1 MRIKPYLQQMEKRL
15 YTPQWPEDID
25 SDKNII
31 SMASDNGKYFVT
43 VTYDENAD
51 AGKYSMYI
59 WNKNHCVSVS
69 SDDYK
74 KEIYYISDEGMVVY
88 SAIDVLDDLGSTAG
102 AKLLVSNI
110 KDTKKDGMVPVTEVV
125 ESRLNKAYVYSDK
138 SIIVCLNTEGT
149 LYTYN
154 FEKKDK
160 PETVDDAVTQLWAQ
174 SDIVK
179 DVYTGN
185 ADILNRLSGTDTFVY
200 ATAAGAYYY
209 DCGDNTSFKIDNK
222 PDADADYIYDK
233 DDSVIYKITGSNI
246 KSALV
251 ADRKTGEFNSIDS
264 MTRDKNYIYFAGD
277 KQIVYVNSENILK
290 SVQNNKI
297 NEIAD
302 NVLSGSLS
310 KVYNKSRAITYI
322 ADGSQYYMNNIKEK
336 AVLIFK
342 TDSNTGTQGTHF
354 YKNRIYS
361 YDSDNILYS
370 NTLKGNNSSQIG
382 YVDRLWLGTE
392 LK

>member
-1 MRIKPYLQQMEKRL
+1 M
-15 YTPQWPEDID
+15 
-25 SDKNII
+25 
-31 SMASDNGKYFVT
+31 
-43 VTYDENAD
+43 
-51 AGKYSMYI
+51 
-59 WNKNHCVSVS
+59 
-69 SDDYK
+69 
-74 KEIYYISDEGMVVY
+74 
-88 SAIDVLDDLGSTAG
+88 
-102 AKLLVSNI
+102 
-110 KDTKKDGMVPVTEVV
+110 
-125 ESRLNKAYVYSDK
+125 
-138 SIIVCLNTEGT
+138 
-149 LYTYN
+149 
-154 FEKKDK
+154 
-160 PETVDDAVTQLWAQ
+160 
-174 SDIVK
+174 
-179 DVYTGN
+179 
-185 ADILNRLSGTDTFVY
+185 
-200 ATAAGAYYY
+200 
-209 DCGDNTSFKIDNK
+209 
-222 PDADADYIYDK
+222 
-233 DDSVIYKITGSNI
+233 
-246 KSALV
+246 

-310 KVYNKSRAITYI
+310 KVYNKSKAITYI